1 MGTHTRQ
8 ELTPPAAGAS
18 PAPVAARTW
27 ASIDLAAVRH
37 NVREA
42 QRLAGDG
49 VGVAAVVKA
58 NAYGHGAV
66 PVARAAAEAGAAA
79 LVVANAR
86 EGVELREAGIAAPII
101 IAGASFPSDADAIV
115 AHGLEPCLAPPELLE
130 AVAEA
135 AERRGVTARVHIMAD
150 LGMGRDGVTWG
161 EALGLAE
168 RLHETPRVI
177 LEGVA
182 SHFPTADDI
191 DTSFSE
197 AEIAHFERLLA
208 EIEARGHQPRRVH
221 LANSAALLR
230 LPDARFNMVR
240 AGIMLYGMAASPVVE
255 GMAGWRPALSW
266 RTRVAYVRAVAAGTP
281 IGYGHIWTAP
291 RDTVLATLPVGY
303 HDGYL
308 RCYSNNADV
317 LLRGQRA
324 PVVGRVS
331 MDYTVV
337 DTGHIPGV
345 AVGDVA
351 TLIGCDGDETIRAE
365 ELAERRGTIP
375 YEVTCAIGPRVER
388 RYGGVEGQA

>member
-1 MGTHTRQ
+1 MGTQTRQ
-8 ELTPPAAGAS
+8 ELTPSAAGAR
-18 PAPVAARTW
+18 PAPVTARTW

-42 QRLAGDG
+42 QRVAGDG

-66 PVARAAAEAGAAA
+66 PVARAAVEAGAMA
-79 LVVANAR
+79 LVVANAC
-86 EGVELREAGIAAPII
+86 EGIELREAGIAAPII

-115 AHGLEPCLAPPELLE
+115 AHGLEPCLAPPELL
-130 AVAEA
+130 AAIAEA

-150 LGMGRDGVTWG
+150 LGMARDGVTWD
-161 EALGLAE
+161 EALTLAD

-182 SHFPTADDI
+182 SHFPTADGT
-191 DTSFSE
+191 DTSVSE
-197 AEIAHFERLLA
+197 AEIAELRRLLA

-240 AGIMLYGMAASPVVE
+240 AGIMLYGMAGAPVVE
-255 GMAGWRPALSW
+255 GMADWRPVLSW
-266 RTRVAYVRAVAAGTP
+266 RTRVVYVRAVAAGTP
-281 IGYGHIWTAP
+281 VGYGHIWTAP

-303 HDGYL
+303 HDGYV

-324 PVVGRVS
+324 PVAGRVS

-351 TLIGCDGDETIRAE
+351 TLIGGDGGACIRAE

-388 RYGGVEGQA
+388 RYEGVEAQA

>member
-1 MGTHTRQ
+1 VGTQTRQ
-8 ELTPPAAGAS
+8 ELTPPAAGAR

-27 ASIDLAAVRH
+27 ASIDLAAVGH

-66 PVARAAAEAGAAA
+66 PVARAALEAGAAA

-86 EGVELREAGIAAPII
+86 EGIELREAGIAAPIV

-130 AVAEA
+130 AIAEA
-135 AERRGVTARVHIMAD
+135 AERRGATARVHIMAD
-150 LGMGRDGVTWG
+150 LGMARDGVTWD
-161 EALGLAE
+161 EAIALADRIRGLD
-168 RLHETPRVI
+168 RVE

-182 SHFPTADDI
+182 SHFPTAADT

-197 AEIAHFERLLA
+197 AEIAELRRLLA

-230 LPDARFNMVR
+230 LPAARFNMVR
-240 AGIMLYGMAASPVVE
+240 AGIMLYGMAASPIVE
-255 GMAGWRPALSW
+255 GMADWRPVLSW
-266 RTRVAYVRAVAAGTP
+266 RTRVVYVRAVAAGTP
-281 IGYGHIWTAP
+281 IGYGHLWTAP

-317 LLRGQRA
+317 VLRGQRA

-331 MDYTVV
+331 MDYAVV
-337 DTGHIPGV
+337 DIGHIPGV
-345 AVGDVA
+345 AVGEVA
-351 TLIGCDGDETIRAE
+351 TLIGRDGDETIRAE

-388 RYGGVEGQA
+388 RYDE